1 MTLTDLKQ
9 FLPSEDIYDKIQ
21 SKIREIIWLSMCSV
35 RKKINIGGRKDCFEL
50 FGYDFM
56 IDQTYKTWLIQVN
69 TNPAIDACSSILKM
83 LIPRMLD
90 DMFRLTLDRLYNLK
104 YKEDRQYYPVK
115 GFSDNENVWE
125 LLGDFREGVNE
136 KTMGKKLTLVR
147 R

>member
-1 MTLTDLKQ
+1 
-9 FLPSEDIYDKIQ
+9 
-21 SKIREIIWLSMCSV
+21 
-35 RKKINIGGRKDCFEL
+35 
-50 FGYDFM
+50 
-56 IDQTYKTWLIQVN
+56 
-69 TNPAIDACSSILKM
+69 M

-104 YKEDRQYYPVK
+104 HKENRDRYSVK
-115 GFSDNENVWE
+115 GFSDEENMWE